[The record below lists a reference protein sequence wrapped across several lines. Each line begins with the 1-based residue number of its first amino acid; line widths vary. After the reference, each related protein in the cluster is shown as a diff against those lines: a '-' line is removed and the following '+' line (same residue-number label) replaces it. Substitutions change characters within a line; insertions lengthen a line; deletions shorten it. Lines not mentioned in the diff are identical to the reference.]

1 MSERAPYSRVY
12 WSVMDDPKFDGI
24 REDPR
29 HFGCWCLLLIVADM
43 AWPAPAFPPPAVS
56 KASMKVL
63 VEAGLVDPL
72 TGGRFR
78 IHGLDAERGRR
89 RDAAR
94 TGNKSGPNGTQS
106 GPEREANGRQTGPVR
121 LLARG
126 ALDETRRDETRIS
139 RDEPIAREGLPNL
152 TPEAVAALEERTG
165 RTWSVAGEK
174 QLTEY
179 DRLIEDHG
187 LVAVCDAMD
196 RLRDGK
202 PLTARQLVWGA
213 MKVLEPML
221 DTRVAADAERAEE
234 AERNS
239 RRGVEATQ
247 RYLAELRAA
256 GAPPEASA

>member
-12 WSVMDDPKFDGI
+12 WSVMDDAKFDGI

-29 HFGCWCLLLIVADM
+29 HFGSWCLLLIVADM
-43 AWPAPAFPPPAVS
+43 AWPAPAFPPPTVS
-56 KASMKVL
+56 KASMRVL
-63 VEAGLVDPL
+63 VEAGLVDGL
-72 TGGRFR
+72 SGGRFR

-89 RDAAR
+89 RDAAS
-94 TGNKSGPNGTQS
+94 SGGKRAPSGTQT
-106 GPEREANGRQTGPVR
+106 GPERGSNGTHSVPER

-126 ALDETRRDETRIS
+126 SLDETSLDETRVR

-165 RTWSVAGEK
+165 RTWSVAGDK

-187 LVAVCDAMD
+187 LTAVCGAMD
-196 RLRDGK
+196 SLRDGK
-202 PLTARQLVWGA
+202 ALTARQLVWGA

-221 DTRVAADAERAEE
+221 DTRVAADAEMEVER
-234 AERNS
+234 ERNS

-247 RYLAELRAA
+247 RYLAELRAVGQRGPA
-256 GAPPEASA
+256 